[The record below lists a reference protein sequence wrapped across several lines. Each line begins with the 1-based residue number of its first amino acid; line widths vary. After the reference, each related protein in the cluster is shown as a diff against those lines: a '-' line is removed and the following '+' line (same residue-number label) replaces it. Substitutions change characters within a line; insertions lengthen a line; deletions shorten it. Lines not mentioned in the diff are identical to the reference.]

1 MNLPEM
7 NEQNAQAGT
16 VLNTYQVA
24 YDRAAIEQYLARSG
38 EPMEPYVH
46 NGVLTVP
53 PGMYLGAYARL
64 IHGTFH
70 YEAGVHT
77 ASEMEVYS
85 CPDEGVLATV
95 SGEIVRTFERNGDKY
110 VAFTV
115 RVSDAGGRLLAK
127 VEHTSIYGLRS
138 RA

>member
-53 PGMYLGAYARL
+53 PGMYLGVYARL
-64 IHGTFH
+64 TRH
-70 YEAGVHT
+70 V
-77 ASEMEVYS
+77 
-85 CPDEGVLATV
+85 P
-95 SGEIVRTFERNGDKY
+95 
-110 VAFTV
+110 
-115 RVSDAGGRLLAK
+115 
-127 VEHTSIYGLRS
+127 LRS
-138 RA
+138 RGAHGVRDGGLLLPG

>member
-46 NGVLTVP
+46 NGVCSRCPRACTSACTRGL
-53 PGMYLGAYARL
+53 
-64 IHGTFH
+64 HGTFH